1 MKNEVICI
9 QVDGE
14 REFFEILK
22 HNEHVKREIQESARN
37 GYVGIAKALDRLE
50 EGGYLRPFN
59 PEPLIDYRGDDF
71 GLKA

>member
-1 MKNEVICI
+1 MICI

-14 REFFEILK
+14 RALYEILK
-22 HNEHVKREIQESARN
+22 ENERVKLEIQEGARN

-50 EGGYLRPFN
+50 EGGYLRPFD

-71 GLKA
+71 GLKT